1 MIDQINCP
9 TSLKLPTQFYIIF
22 CVCVLLYFCIVAFA
36 RCSTSGWP
44 NHPPSI
50 LKLATQ
56 FYTFLYIF
64 LGDQITRRVSPNYRR
79 TFKLT
84 KLVVATRNNQ
94 SGKNIHCSNHR
105 QQYKSWHIII
115 VKYKF
120 AKHYYWYFWV
130 IFVDLSKIHMIIL
143 GFNVIHFQNV

>member
-1 MIDQINCP
+1 MRLSDQINCP

-56 FYTFLYIF
+56 FYTFLCLYIF

-105 QQYKSWHIII
+105 QQYKSWHVIIG
-115 VKYKF
+115 KYKF
-120 AKHYYWYFWV
+120 AKNIIH
-130 IFVDLSKIHMIIL
+130 IFGWFL
-143 GFNVIHFQNV
+143 